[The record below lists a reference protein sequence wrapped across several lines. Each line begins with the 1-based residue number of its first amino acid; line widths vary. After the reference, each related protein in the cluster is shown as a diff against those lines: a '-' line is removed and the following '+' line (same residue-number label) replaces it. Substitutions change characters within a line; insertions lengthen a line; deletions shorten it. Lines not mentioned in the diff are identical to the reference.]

1 MKDLQSTQDSKKQ
14 NTNFR
19 PDFFKID
26 DHPVFDF
33 FVFAV
38 AQITGVE
45 LCAIMMP
52 FGTNM
57 VAIAATNESIQKT
70 WSEKEFTDNT
80 GFLKIFKDAETKF
93 SKISPVV
100 DSSDNVSAYLTI
112 ADTNPK
118 ELSED
123 EQNFFDEAVKQC
135 SRLLE
140 IQSQSHYLA
149 PLNKLFDI
157 SSSLKSIITP
167 EGEIVD
173 INENFSTT
181 LGVSRDK
188 IMITDIF
195 ESIHP
200 EDRIKTKAIMKEL
213 KSGRSVHRFANRLLN
228 ENGEIRW
235 IEWSATPDE
244 DKQLIFSFGRDITD
258 SVQKDKRL
266 QSEEQKFKKFFD
278 NVRGVLCIHDLEG
291 KFLEMNPTGFLAT
304 GYSREEMNES
314 TLYDFVPADK
324 RNKVK
329 AYLKAVDQ
337 TGQASGEMTILK
349 KDNSLSTWYFLS
361 VINEDSEGNREV
373 LTNMV
378 DISERKKMDR
388 QLKKAKEEA
397 ELAFKAKSE
406 FVANMSHEI
415 RTPLNGI
422 LGFAEL
428 LLQTD
433 LDETQRKYLEIINQ
447 SGTSLY
453 SIINDILDFSKLE
466 SYNMQLSVD
475 KTEAEEM
482 ISEAI
487 NIVLYGLEKKGLEIL
502 LDIDPLLPK
511 YLWIDAMRIKQI
523 IVNLLAN
530 AQKFTEQGEI
540 KIYIKVLEDLG
551 NGLKHIRM
559 GIKDTGIGIKED
571 QLSEIFKSFSQ
582 GDAGISKK
590 YGGTGLG
597 LSISNK
603 ILSLAESKLEVKS
616 EWGTGS
622 DFFFDLIVETEEEEE
637 EDTKLGG
644 IKKALVVDDNDNNR
658 RILKRM
664 LEIKNIQVEEAENGW
679 KALMIL
685 ADESEFDVIIMDY
698 HMPILDGIETIRK
711 IKELQASQNKE
722 QSFIILY
729 SSSDDEKLR
738 HACEELDV
746 KTRLIKPVRMKQ
758 MYEALA
764 RIKHLRPE
772 KNEKTQSAS
781 SDKAN
786 ISIRVLIAEDNP
798 VNMALTKVFINELV
812 ADAYIIEA
820 KDGNEAVELFKKEQP
835 DLIFMDIQ
843 MPDLDGYEATRRI
856 RALEDQIE
864 IPIIALTAGNM
875 PGEKEKCLMAGM
887 NDFLA
892 KPLLKKTF
900 ETMLKKWMKYE
911 GEEFT

>member
-1 MKDLQSTQDSKKQ
+1 MKDLQSTQDSGKQ
-14 NTNFR
+14 KSHFR
-19 PDFFKID
+19 PDFFKKD

-38 AQITGVE
+38 AQMTGVD

-52 FGTNM
+52 FGNNM
-57 VAIAATNESIQKT
+57 VAIAASDESIQEV
-70 WSEKEFTDNT
+70 WSEKEFTDHT
-80 GFLKIFKDAETKF
+80 GFLPIFQNAETKF

-100 DSSDNVSAYLTI
+100 DPSGNVFAYLTI

-118 ELSED
+118 KLSAD
-123 EQNFFDEAVKQC
+123 EQKFFDKAVKQC
-135 SRLLE
+135 SRLIE
-140 IQSQSHYLA
+140 IESKSRYLT

-157 SSSLKSIITP
+157 SSSLKSITTP
-167 EGEIVD
+167 DGAIVD
-173 INENFSTT
+173 INENFPET

-188 IMITDIF
+188 IMDTDIF

-213 KSGRSVHRFANRLLN
+213 KSGRSVHRFVNRLLD
-228 ENGEIRW
+228 ENGGIHW
-235 IEWSATPDE
+235 IEWAATPDE
-244 DKQLIFSFGRDITD
+244 DKQLIFSSGRDITD

-304 GYSREEMNES
+304 GYSREEMKES
-314 TLYDFVPADK
+314 TLYDFVPAEK
-324 RNKVK
+324 HNKVK
-329 AYLKAVDQ
+329 AYLNAVAQ

-502 LDIDPLLPK
+502 LDIDPVLPK
-511 YLWIDAMRIKQI
+511 YLWIDAMRTKQI

-551 NGLKHIRM
+551 NGLNHIRI

-603 ILSLAESKLEVKS
+603 ILSLAESRLEVKS

-622 DFFFDLIVETEEEEE
+622 DFFFDLIVQTEEEEV
-637 EDTKLGG
+637 DMKIGG

-658 RILKRM
+658 RILRRM

-685 ADESEFDVIIMDY
+685 AEESEFDVIIMDY

-711 IKELQASQNKE
+711 IKELQASQDKE

-729 SSSDDEKLR
+729 SSSDDDKLR
-738 HACEELDV
+738 HACEELDI

-758 MYEALA
+758 MYEVLA

-772 KNEKTQSAS
+772 KNEEIHPET

-786 ISIRVLIAEDNP
+786 ISLRVLIAEDNP

-820 KDGNEAVELFKKEQP
+820 KDGNEAVDLFLKEQP
-835 DLIFMDIQ
+835 DIIFMDIQ

-856 RALEDQIE
+856 RALEDQVE

-900 ETMLKKWMKYE
+900 ETMLKKWMKYD